1 MDWKLAQGVTNE
13 NMSHSKQRTDTEAIN
28 EPPISSA
35 ETEPETPAAETLT
48 VDKLAEEL
56 AQARAE
62 AAEYLDN
69 WRRATAELS
78 NARKRMLREQA
89 DLSAMAAE
97 RVLEALLP
105 VADDME
111 RAFAALPLAQADSEW
126 AKGFRLLQNKL
137 QALLESEDVK
147 VIAIEGQ
154 MFDPELHHAITHEEA
169 EGFAEGQIIA
179 EVARGYKL
187 HDKVLRPSL
196 VRVAR
201 EPTQS

>member
-1 MDWKLAQGVTNE
+1 LAQGVTNE

-126 AKGFRLLQNKL
+126 VKGFRLIQNKL

>member
-1 MDWKLAQGVTNE
+1 MAQGVTNE

-126 AKGFRLLQNKL
+126 VKGFRLIQNKL

-147 VIAIEGQ
+147 VIAIKGQ